1 MSKRINGKNFD
12 ILSNVKS
19 TYKHI
24 YPQDKDA
31 KYIKDNIT
39 FANVLA
45 EMQNGNDFYDITFTD
60 QYSDSLMRE
69 RIFTILSKVSGVDY
83 DKIYYMWLNNEHLTI
98 FKGINLHNSKI
109 YLNFVV

>member
-98 FKGINLHNSKI
+98 FNGINLHNSKI
-109 YLNFVV
+109 YLNFVM

>member
-1 MSKRINGKNFD
+1 MTKRINGKNFD
-12 ILSNVKS
+12 ILSNVKN
-19 TYKHI
+19 TYRHI

-45 EMQNGNDFYDITFTD
+45 EMQNGNDFYDIVFTD

-83 DKIYYMWLNNEHLTI
+83 DKIYYMWLNNA
-98 FKGINLHNSKI
+98 
-109 YLNFVV
+109 

>member
-109 YLNFVV
+109 YLNFVM

>member
-1 MSKRINGKNFD
+1 MAKRINGKNFD
-12 ILSNVKS
+12 MLSNVQNEYS
-19 TYKHI
+19 HI

-45 EMQNGNDFYDITFTD
+45 EMQNGKDFYDITFTD
-60 QYSDSLMRE
+60 QYSDSIMRE

-83 DKIYYMWLNNEHLTI
+83 DKIYYMWLNNA
-98 FKGINLHNSKI
+98 
-109 YLNFVV
+109 

>member
-1 MSKRINGKNFD
+1 MAKRINGKNFD

-19 TYKHI
+19 TYKYI

-69 RIFTILSKVSGVDY
+69 RIFTILSKVSGIDY
-83 DKIYYMWLNNEHLTI
+83 DKIYYMWLNNA
-98 FKGINLHNSKI
+98 
-109 YLNFVV
+109 

>member
-1 MSKRINGKNFD
+1 MAKRINGKNFD
-12 ILSNVKS
+12 ILSNVK
-19 TYKHI
+19 TAYRHI
-24 YPQDKDA
+24 YPEDKDA

-69 RIFTILSKVSGVDY
+69 RIFTILSKVSGIDY
-83 DKIYYMWLNNEHLTI
+83 DKIYYMWLNNA
-98 FKGINLHNSKI
+98 
-109 YLNFVV
+109 